1 MLCGVHRHGGRT
13 TEPQPATDAG
23 NARRVLPCW
32 ATHARPIQ
40 LLLLTAVHALVLGCE
55 SRKVI
60 KAHPLPAITATDE
73 SDPNALPAR
82 EPPVLDPSA
91 DAPTCGTDS
100 LPECPLQYWMDHRL
114 SGPLTRQD
122 FPSVARSF
130 RDLANAEPPGYA
142 GWRLWAQGGAAA
154 ADREDVIG
162 IRRACSGC
170 HDTYRERYR
179 RTIRA
184 RPMQI
189 VDPP

>member
-1 MLCGVHRHGGRT
+1 MSSGVPRAGGRT
-13 TEPQPATDAG
+13 AETAVSLKTTG
-23 NARRVLPCW
+23 ARRALR
-32 ATHARPIQ
+32 RPSA
-40 LLLLTAVHALVLGCE
+40 AVGILLVLAFAWGCE

-60 KAHPLPAITATDE
+60 KARPVSPTSTIE
-73 SDPNALPAR
+73 SGDPTLPAR
-82 EPPVLDPSA
+82 EAPQLDPETEPSV
-91 DAPTCGTDS
+91 DAPTCGIDG

-114 SGPLTRQD
+114 SGPLSRQD
-122 FPSVARSF
+122 YATVARSF

-154 ADREDVIG
+154 ADREDTIG
-162 IRRACSGC
+162 VRRACSGC

>member
-1 MLCGVHRHGGRT
+1 MCGVHRHGGRT
-13 TEPQPATDAG
+13 GGSGDAD
-23 NARRVLPCW
+23 RRGCGIGHVGHVLICG
-32 ATHARPIQ
+32 R
-40 LLLLTAVHALVLGCE
+40 LLLLTLVFGLGCE

-60 KAHPLPAITATDE
+60 KARPVVTPSAAGDGE
-73 SDPNALPAR
+73 SGGGAVR
-82 EPPVLDPSA
+82 EPTSVDPPADPSA
-91 DAPTCGTDS
+91 EPITCGLDG

-114 SGPLTRQD
+114 SGPLSRQD
-122 FPSVARSF
+122 FPNVARAF

-142 GWRLWAQGGAAA
+142 GWRLWAQGGAVA
-154 ADREDVIG
+154 ADREDAIG